1 MAVPVIETARL
12 RLRGHVESDLDAC
25 AEMWANPDVTRF
37 IGGKVSTREETW
49 GRLLRYA
56 GLWSLL
62 GYGYWL
68 AEDKTN
74 GRLAGEFGLSK
85 WQREI
90 TPRLDI
96 PEMGWALMP
105 WAQGRG
111 IATEGVKAAL
121 AWADA
126 QFGGATVACIISPD
140 NAPSLRV
147 AEKCGFREFAR
158 TVFKGEPTIVFR
170 R

>member
-1 MAVPVIETARL
+1 LETERL

-25 AEMWANPDVTRF
+25 AAMWANPEVTRF
-37 IGGKVSTREETW
+37 IGGKVATREETW

-68 AEDKTN
+68 AEDKN
-74 GRLAGEFGLSK
+74 GRLVGEFGFGQ

-90 TPRLDI
+90 TPPLDV
-96 PEMGWALMP
+96 PEMGWALLP
-105 WAQGRG
+105 SAQGQG
-111 IATEGVKAAL
+111 LATEGVRAAL
-121 AWADA
+121 AWGDA
-126 QFGGATVACIISPD
+126 KFAGAPVACIISPD

-147 AEKCGFREFAR
+147 AEKCGFREVAR
-158 TVFKGEPTIVFR
+158 TVFKGEPTIVLR